1 MIHLLIVDD
10 NETNIDLLEQVL
22 EDDFKLTVARSGK
35 EAVALAMSVQPDLIL
50 MDIAMPEMDGTQA
63 MKLIKADPALAQVP
77 IVAVTSHA
85 MRGDRADMLESGFD
99 DYLSKPVDDELL
111 FETIKRLLPEG
122 G

>member
-63 MKLIKADPALAQVP
+63 MKLIKADTALAQVP